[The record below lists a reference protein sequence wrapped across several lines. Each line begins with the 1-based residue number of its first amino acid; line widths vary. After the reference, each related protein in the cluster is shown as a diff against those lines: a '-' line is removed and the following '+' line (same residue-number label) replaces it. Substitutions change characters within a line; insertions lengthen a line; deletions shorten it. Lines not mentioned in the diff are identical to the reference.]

1 MIIIPKAE
9 WLQICLYLV
18 IHCPMILLKHVFKT
32 FNELQGYFLK
42 FKFILLV
49 DIKLFSRLITF
60 IRIAVTRTNMIFYLE
75 KDHIVLITD
84 IVHIYFN
91 MMHTY
96 LNLIYSLT
104 AI

>member
-1 MIIIPKAE
+1 MFSK
-9 WLQICLYLV
+9 YSMNFRV
-18 IHCPMILLKHVFKT
+18 I
-32 FNELQGYFLK
+32 FLK

-49 DIKLFSRLITF
+49 DIKVFSRLITF

-75 KDHIVLITD
+75 KDQIILITD

-96 LNLIYSLT
+96 LKLISSLT
-104 AI
+104 AIECQKYIYR